1 MTAPTN
7 LAVIVNPG
15 PHGVVL
21 DDDGNPVAASGA
33 PNTIYA
39 RGIAPGDTRLTPGAT
54 SDLDEVAFTAYFDLG
69 AAIADND
76 MVMVRGRLCRA
87 RVKEWISPWSGR
99 GGLEVACVSAT
110 GATP

>member
-1 MTAPTN
+1 MTAPN

-21 DDDGNPVAASGA
+21 DDDGNPVAAGGGG
-33 PNTIYA
+33 PTTIYA
-39 RGIAPGDTRLTPGAT
+39 RAIAPGDTRLTPGAT
-54 SDLDEVAFTAYFDLG
+54 SDLDEVAFTAYFNLG
-69 AAIADND
+69 DPIADNN

-87 RVKEWISPWSGR
+87 RVKEWVSPWSGR
-99 GGLEVACVSAT
+99 GGLEVACISAT